1 MANWFSTD
9 TVVSNVVAIIVAII
23 VLAMV
28 AVPIITQASTMEGV
42 AGTQLETILQVV
54 PIFIVIGILLA
65 CIYMFM
71 SKRGE

>member
-9 TVVSNVVAIIVAII
+9 TFVSNVVAIIVAII

-28 AVPIITQASTMEGV
+28 AVPIITQASSMEGV

>member
-9 TVVSNVVAIIVAII
+9 TFVSNVVAIIVAII

-28 AVPIITQASTMEGV
+28 AVPIITQASAMEGV

>member
-9 TVVSNVVAIIVAII
+9 TFVSNVVAIIVAII